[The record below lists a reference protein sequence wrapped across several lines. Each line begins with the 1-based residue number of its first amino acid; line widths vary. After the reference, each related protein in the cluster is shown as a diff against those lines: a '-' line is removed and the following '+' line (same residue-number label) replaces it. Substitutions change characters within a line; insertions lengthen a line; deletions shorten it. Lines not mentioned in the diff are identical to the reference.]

1 MGPSVYR
8 RVTWVHC
15 VSSLHM
21 DLACTPVKRQPSSVI
36 GLVWISTSLT
46 KGGGG
51 LRQKL
56 TIADKGEGGLKK
68 INKGFLRVQ
77 KMWIER
83 TIGIDLYVNSP

>member
-1 MGPSVYR
+1 
-8 RVTWVHC
+8 
-15 VSSLHM
+15 M
-21 DLACTPVKRQPSSVI
+21 DLACTPLKTMKRQPSSVI

-83 TIGIDLYVNSP
+83 TIGLDLYVNSP